1 MFSVFFFECTGDHR
15 DLHVLTHSFPTRR
28 SSDLLE
34 ALARAGD
41 GPGFVQ
47 ALDARLFLAAARGG
61 QRDGDVLVDVRQVAD
76 PDAADLLAAEL
87 HVRAVVERHALADTR
102 AAVAAPGEHQHL
114 AHGIARLVGPAAFA
128 FVVDDDRLFRSGE
141 QTSQLQTLM
150 STM

>member
-1 MFSVFFFECTGDHR
+1 MLFFAAYCIGLVFFFFFFFSSRRRHTSCALVTGVQTCALPICR
-15 DLHVLTHSFPTRR
+15 
-28 SSDLLE
+28 LE

-87 HVRAVVERHALADTR
+87 HEIGRAHV
-102 AAVAAPGEHQHL
+102 
-114 AHGIARLVGPAAFA
+114 
-128 FVVDDDRLFRSGE
+128 
-141 QTSQLQTLM
+141 
-150 STM
+150 